1 MQIIPAIDL
10 KNQQS
15 VRLYQ
20 GDFKQTTVISQS
32 PVEQAVSIEQAGLT
46 NLHLVDLDGAKS
58 GRPVNR
64 TIIEQI
70 CEQTDLK
77 VEVGGGIRSMS
88 QINAYLT
95 SGVDRVILGSAALN
109 DPKLVQSAINQF
121 GADQIVVGI
130 DGKNGQVAVSGW
142 LEQSQVE
149 MASLMASMAAFG

>member
-58 GRPVNR
+58 GRPVN
-64 TIIEQI
+64 
-70 CEQTDLK
+70 
-77 VEVGGGIRSMS
+77 
-88 QINAYLT
+88 
-95 SGVDRVILGSAALN
+95 
-109 DPKLVQSAINQF
+109 
-121 GADQIVVGI
+121 
-130 DGKNGQVAVSGW
+130 
-142 LEQSQVE
+142 
-149 MASLMASMAAFG
+149 